1 METPLKK
8 DRCNSDAEDPEL
20 EKIYLD
26 QSNPSARNGPDY
38 KRYLKGGF
46 VLSVISITVG
56 VALHIIEY
64 AMRANSLGKNRIPTQ
79 HQTRVWYVELSFEIA
94 G

>member
-26 QSNPSARNGPDY
+26 QSNPSAGNGPDY

-64 AMRANSLGKNRIPTQ
+64 AMRANSLGK
-79 HQTRVWYVELSFEIA
+79 SFTLNIKQEFSILNCHLREPD
-94 G
+94 